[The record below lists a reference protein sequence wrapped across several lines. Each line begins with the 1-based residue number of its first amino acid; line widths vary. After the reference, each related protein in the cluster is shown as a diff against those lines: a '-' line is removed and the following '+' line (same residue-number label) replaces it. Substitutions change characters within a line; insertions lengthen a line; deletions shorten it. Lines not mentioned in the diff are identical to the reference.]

1 MMGLLL
7 VSCNKNDNN
16 EINNEPISIPDYTPM
31 QVGYFW
37 VYEHVRVDSLGNETP
52 LPYIQDSAYIS
63 KDTII
68 RGNKYFKFHRR
79 TFGVFPNREYLRD
92 SNGFLVNE
100 KGMVLFS
107 SDNFEDVLY
116 VDTSYQVF
124 EIHYQMDH
132 IDSLINVPFGIF
144 ETLNYKG
151 TVYPDDPSY
160 PWGILYIHNFHAKE
174 VGIIKSTYWYY
185 FTAFNTFERR
195 LVRSNV
201 QMDK

>member
-1 MMGLLL
+1 MKKLSVLIMMGLLL

-124 EIHYQMDH
+124 EIHYHPPAHLALSKAQAVMN
-132 IDSLINVPFGIF
+132 ISESIWYTLVPMFFIMYILKTG
-144 ETLNYKG
+144 EPLNLCIKG
-151 TVYPDDPSY
+151 LMS
-160 PWGILYIHNFHAKE
+160 
-174 VGIIKSTYWYY
+174 S
-185 FTAFNTFERR
+185 
-195 LVRSNV
+195 
-201 QMDK
+201 